1 MALPG
6 GDLRAR
12 GAGAVEPRGGPGAVP
27 ARILV
32 VTGPTGIGKSRV
44 ADALARLTPVEVV
57 SADAGQVYRYLNI
70 GTAKP
75 SPAER
80 ERLPYHG
87 LDLILPTERFSAGRF
102 AREAKVWIEDIAA
115 RGRLPVVVGGTG
127 FYLRALFEGLFV
139 EPSLDPARRA
149 RLRAALEALD
159 PSDLCRWARRLDPG
173 YRGGGTQRAGRA
185 IEVALL
191 TGRPLSEHQRAAP
204 PAPSGLAPWY
214 AVLRLPR
221 EKLTLRIGAR
231 TEAMLESGLVDEVKR
246 VINAGVPLD
255 APGLAMIGYAEVVAM
270 LSGEMDE
277 MELAPAI
284 ALATRRYAKRQETWF
299 RHQLRGPVTWF
310 DAARSPEALAKDVL
324 AGYRAATS

>member
-1 MALPG
+1 M
-6 GDLRAR
+6 
-12 GAGAVEPRGGPGAVP
+12 P

-284 ALATRRYAKRQETWF
+284 ALATRRYAKRQETWL